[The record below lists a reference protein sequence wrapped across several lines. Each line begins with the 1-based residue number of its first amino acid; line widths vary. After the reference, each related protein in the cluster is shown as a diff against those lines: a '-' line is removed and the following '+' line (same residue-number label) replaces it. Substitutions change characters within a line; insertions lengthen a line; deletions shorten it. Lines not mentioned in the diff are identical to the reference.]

1 MTPIKKLLVPV
12 DFSSHSAK
20 ALDYALG
27 LARQFEG
34 KVYLLHSYPIH
45 VGRNAPYGMVVPEN
59 FEQECRDAATQHL
72 HQWVEKVSAEGIP
85 VEAIVT
91 PTFASEAIVKQAEQI
106 DADLI
111 VMGTRGLT
119 GVTHVLLG
127 SVAERTIRHAPCPVM
142 TVKDSKPE

>member
-1 MTPIKKLLVPV
+1 MLPFKKILVPV
-12 DFSSHSAK
+12 DFSSHSAR

-27 LARQFEG
+27 LARQCEG
-34 KVYLLHSYPIH
+34 RIYLLHSYPINI
-45 VGRNAPYGMVVPEN
+45 GRIAAYGMVVPED
-59 FEQECRDAATQHL
+59 FERECREAATQHL
-72 HQWVEKVSAEGIP
+72 HKWVEKVSAEGVA

-106 DADLI
+106 GADLI

-119 GVTHVLLG
+119 GVSSVLLG

-142 TVKDSKPE
+142 AVKESDPA